1 MKFLLGDNMNIG
13 VIASGGGTDFQ
24 SIVDAVAHGELDVN
38 IKVLIYN
45 RKNAYVRERAE
56 KAGIPA
62 VFIDHRKK
70 KREDFERE
78 MVAVLGSYEVE
89 LVVLAGFMRLLT
101 PYFIHEFSNR
111 LINIHPALL
120 PSFPGTHAHRDA
132 LEHAVKVSGCT
143 VHFVNEEMDSGPI
156 ILQRSVPVFDD
167 DTEESLGARVLV
179 EEHKI
184 LPLAIKYYSEGK
196 LRIEGRKVYIL
207 K

>member
-1 MKFLLGDNMNIG
+1 MNIG
-13 VIASGGGTDFQ
+13 GIASGGGTDFQ
-24 SIVDAVAHGELDVN
+24 SIVDAVARGELDVN
-38 IKVLIYN
+38 IAVLVYN
-45 RKNAYVRERAE
+45 KKDAYVRERAE
-56 KAGIPA
+56 MAGIPA

-78 MVAVLGSYEVE
+78 IVAVLGSYEVE

-101 PYFIHEFSNR
+101 PYFIHEYSNR

-132 LEHAVKVSGCT
+132 LAHAVKVSGCT
-143 VHFVNEEMDSGPI
+143 VHFVNEDMDSGPI
-156 ILQRSVPVFDD
+156 ILQRSVPVLDD
-167 DTEESLGARVLV
+167 DTEETLGARVLK

-184 LPLAIKYYSEGK
+184 LPLAIKLYAEGK

-207 K
+207 E

>member
-1 MKFLLGDNMNIG
+1 MNIG

-24 SIVDAVAHGELDVN
+24 SIVDAVARGELDVN
-38 IKVLIYN
+38 IAVLVYN
-45 RKNAYVRERAE
+45 KKDAYVRERAE
-56 KAGIPA
+56 MAGIPA

-78 MVAVLGSYEVE
+78 IVAVLGSYEVE

-101 PYFIHEFSNR
+101 PYFIHEYSNR

-132 LEHAVKVSGCT
+132 LAHAVKVSGCT
-143 VHFVNEEMDSGPI
+143 VHFVNEDMDSGPI
-156 ILQRSVPVFDD
+156 ILQRSVPVLDD
-167 DTEESLGARVLV
+167 DTEETLGARVLK

-184 LPLAIKYYSEGK
+184 LPLAIKLYAEGK

-207 K
+207 E